1 MIIFT
6 IKESENKELES
17 SSIIHLYC
25 EIIIKPKK
33 KKSWNLLLPFNI
45 IIPS

>member
-33 KKSWNLLLPFNI
+33 KKVGIFFYHLT
-45 IIPS
+45 